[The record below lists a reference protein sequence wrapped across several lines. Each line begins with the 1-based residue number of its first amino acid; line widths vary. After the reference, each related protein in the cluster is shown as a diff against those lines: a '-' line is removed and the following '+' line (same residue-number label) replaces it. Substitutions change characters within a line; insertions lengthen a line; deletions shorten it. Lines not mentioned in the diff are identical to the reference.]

1 MSNAKAITLYARS
14 VIART
19 FHDLRRSRSA
29 LPNRSRAAR
38 RATSTRKTA
47 GGWQRKLLDL
57 SASGAS
63 KWPGAE
69 SNCRHAD
76 FQSAALPTELPGRA
90 MQEKNLA
97 GSGGAWQWE
106 CCHWLPLEP
115 LCYSL
120 GEIRFVVPSPP
131 LRASAT
137 APPPPTAAA

>member
-1 MSNAKAITLYARS
+1 MSNAKAINLYARS

-90 MQEKNLA
+90 MQQKNLA

-106 CCHWLPLEP
+106 YLRLFAFCLPLAAP
-115 LCYSL
+115 RTALL
-120 GEIRFVVPSPP
+120 QPRRDP
-131 LRASAT
+131 LRR
-137 APPPPTAAA
+137 